1 MNSVIFQPERWCD
14 RERFPFTI
22 LFVAIVGSA
31 CLMPA
36 QSDTWWH
43 LRTGEEIWR
52 SGRVL
57 LYDQF
62 THTVP
67 GRAWPDHEWLTQ
79 VIFYALYVAGGLPLI
94 TLLCAAAVAVAW
106 IIVLSLTPGP
116 AIFRVAL
123 VGCGAALS
131 SGAWSLRP
139 QVLTMMMFA
148 VTLWVLVR
156 RRYVWALPPLFLLW
170 ANLHGGV
177 VLGGVLIAAA
187 ALASLRAG
195 DGWFTRLTVVGGL
208 CFIATTLTP
217 LGLSLWFELPQMVR
231 RNEVYGVQEFQPT
244 GLSTWS
250 DAAFWL
256 TAGSMIALAVV
267 RRRVLQSVHPLTLVI
282 SATLLFV
289 MAIRNARQ
297 VTPFFL
303 CVVPTIAVL
312 LSVRATRKEHSPVHG
327 PMLRNA
333 VTAATC
339 GLAAACFIAYA
350 WSVSLPRL
358 AWEPL
363 PPGVIAA
370 IDDCPGPLYNR
381 YDDGGALLWFAKDRK
396 IFIDSRQD
404 PFPMDLVFEHIEV
417 ERTGDYR
424 RMFDRYGIACALT
437 HRGLPLAA
445 RLQRDGWTERRAGGH
460 WTVYRRPLR
469 QFALSAE
476 PQL

>member
-1 MNSVIFQPERWCD
+1 
-14 RERFPFTI
+14 
-22 LFVAIVGSA
+22 
-31 CLMPA
+31 MPA

-79 VIFYALYVAGGLPLI
+79 VTFYAVYVAGGLPLI
-94 TLLCAAAVAVAW
+94 TLLCAAAVAMAW
-106 IIVLSLTPGP
+106 LIVSSLTPGP
-116 AIFRVAL
+116 ALFRAAL

-131 SGAWSLRP
+131 SGAWALRP

-177 VLGGVLIAAA
+177 VLGGVLIASA
-187 ALASLRAG
+187 ALASLRTG
-195 DGWFTRLTVVGGL
+195 DGWFTRLAAVGGL
-208 CFIATTLTP
+208 CLIATALTP
-217 LGLSLWFELPQMVR
+217 LGLTLWFELPQMVN
-231 RNEVYGVQEFQPT
+231 RNELYGVQEFRPT
-244 GLSTWS
+244 GLSTWRE
-250 DAAFWL
+250 AAFWM
-256 TAGSMIALAVV
+256 TGCSMIALAIVK
-267 RRRVLQSVHPLTLVI
+267 RRALQSAGTLTLVI
-282 SATLLFV
+282 SALLLFI
-289 MAIRNARQ
+289 MAARNARQ

-312 LSVRATRKEHSPVHG
+312 SSVRASRKERSPVHRSI
-327 PMLRNA
+327 LRNA
-333 VTAATC
+333 VTTATC

-358 AWEPL
+358 DWEPL
-363 PPGVIAA
+363 PTGVIAA
-370 IDDCPGPLYNR
+370 IDECPGPLYNR
-381 YDDGGALLWFAKDRK
+381 YDDGGALVWFMKHRK
-396 IFIDSRQD
+396 VFIDSRQD

-417 ERTGDYR
+417 ERTGEYR
-424 RMFDRYGIACALT
+424 RLFDRYDIECALT
-437 HRGLPLAA
+437 HQGLPLAS
-445 RLQRDGWTERRAGGH
+445 RLQRDGWTEHRAGGS
-460 WTVYRRPLR
+460 WTVYRRPVK

-476 PQL
+476 PRL

>member
-1 MNSVIFQPERWCD
+1 
-14 RERFPFTI
+14 
-22 LFVAIVGSA
+22 
-31 CLMPA
+31 MPA

-62 THTVP
+62 THTVA

-79 VIFYALYVAGGLPLI
+79 VTFYALYMAGGLPLI
-94 TLLCAAAVAVAW
+94 TLFCAAAVAVAW

-116 AIFRVAL
+116 ALFRVAL

-131 SGAWSLRP
+131 SGAWALRP

-177 VLGGVLIAAA
+177 VLGGVLIASAA
-187 ALASLRAG
+187 MASLRSG
-195 DGWFTRLTVVGGL
+195 DGSFQRLTAVGAL
-208 CFIATTLTP
+208 CLIATALTP
-217 LGLSLWFELPQMVR
+217 LGLTLWLELPQMVH
-231 RNEVYGVQEFQPT
+231 RNELYGVQEFLPT
-244 GLSTWS
+244 GLSTWRE
-250 DAAFWL
+250 AAFWM
-256 TAGSMIALAVV
+256 TGCSMMALAIVK
-267 RRRVLQSVHPLTLVI
+267 RRALQSVETLTLVV
-282 SATLLFV
+282 SAVLLFI

-303 CVVPTIAVL
+303 CVVPAIAVL
-312 LSVRATRKEHSPVHG
+312 LSVRATRRERSLVHG
-327 PMLRNA
+327 SILRNA

-339 GLAAACFIAYA
+339 SLAAAGFIAYA
-350 WSVSLPRL
+350 WSVNLPRL
-358 AWEPL
+358 DWEPL
-363 PPGVIAA
+363 PAGVIAA
-370 IDDCPGPLYNR
+370 IDECPGPLYNR
-381 YDDGGALLWFAKDRK
+381 YDDGGALLWFMKHRK

-417 ERTGDYR
+417 ERTGEYR
-424 RMFDRYGIACALT
+424 RMFERYGIECALT
-437 HRGLPLAA
+437 HKGLPLAT
-445 RLQRDGWTERRAGGH
+445 RLQRDGWTERRAGGS
-460 WTVYRRPLR
+460 WTVYRRPLT

-476 PQL
+476 PQF